1 MHVARK
7 ARMFAFGTAALALAG
22 GIALAAPG
30 AAHAGTCTGTGCPNQ
45 QVTGT
50 ANVSTTATL
59 VLTATN
65 FSVAINLG
73 STAIS
78 SPGIVATISSNDPQ
92 GYALDETLNKFGAF
106 PDAQNYGF
114 YVANGAACD
123 QAATTCGIPG
133 TEIQPDIY
141 PVGTIGTA
149 TAGNPGNSSS
159 ASYGSTTMGNSGGV
173 VPIASTTAAN
183 PGGNGDGY
191 NIQWQFTAPGNLAQ
205 GSYTGSIG
213 VLLVGN

>member
-1 MHVARK
+1 VS
-7 ARMFAFGTAALALAG
+7 
-22 GIALAAPG
+22 
-30 AAHAGTCTGTGCPNQ
+30 
-45 QVTGT
+45 GT
-50 ANVSTTATL
+50 ANVNTTATL

-78 SPGIVATISSNDPQ
+78 SPGIVATVSSNDPL
-92 GYALDETLNKFGAF
+92 GYALDETLNKFGTF
-106 PDAQNYGF
+106 PDGQNYGF
-114 YVANGAACD
+114 YNSSNSTACD
-123 QAATTCGIPG
+123 QAATNCGIPG

-141 PVGTIGTA
+141 PAGTIGTA
-149 TAGNPGNSSS
+149 TASNPGNSSS
-159 ASYGSTTMGNSGGV
+159 ASYGSTNLGNGGNAV
-173 VPIASTTAAN
+173 AIASTTATS

-205 GSYTGSIG
+205 GAYTGSIG